1 MSKLYYSSSEVSAM
15 LELEPSVLRFWEDQF
30 GQLRIKRNRAGKRM
44 YREKDIELIRTIKQ
58 LTRDEGY
65 TIAGARKKLQESAA
79 NRGAEKAARTA
90 DKASSAV
97 EKAPAG
103 PANTA
108 PGVAQT
114 DPSAVPVTPGE
125 QAAPGADQAAAG
137 VEQAATGAE
146 PAAPGPGDKSAP
158 GEQKAPPTDTSSQTE
173 LIQWLRSRLIEIRN
187 SMD

>member
-30 GQLRIKRNRAGKRM
+30 SQLRIKRNRAGKRM

-79 NRGAEKAARTA
+79 DRSAQKGDRGAAKADRDSEHAGRGVEKEDPGAAQAASEEADQGAGRTA
-90 DKASSAV
+90 PSDSAH
-97 EKAPAG
+97 
-103 PANTA
+103 
-108 PGVAQT
+108 
-114 DPSAVPVTPGE
+114 DPE
-125 QAAPGADQAAAG
+125 I
-137 VEQAATGAE
+137 
-146 PAAPGPGDKSAP
+146 
-158 GEQKAPPTDTSSQTE
+158 
-173 LIQWLRSRLIEIRN
+173 LQWIRSRLVELRE